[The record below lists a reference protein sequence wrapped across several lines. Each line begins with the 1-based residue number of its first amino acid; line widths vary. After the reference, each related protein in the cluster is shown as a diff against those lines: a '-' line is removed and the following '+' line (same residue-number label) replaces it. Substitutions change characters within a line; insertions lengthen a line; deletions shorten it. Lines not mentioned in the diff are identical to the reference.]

1 VDNGLAGLC
10 DDTEKILRVKR
21 ECMFI
26 DVRSPRKF
34 EEEHIPGFEL
44 IPLETLRRRIDEI
57 PPDRNIIL
65 ACETGTHS
73 YQASLILKANGI
85 KNVKILEGG
94 LRMWPCRVSRE

>member
-1 VDNGLAGLC
+1 MGIYI
-10 DDTEKILRVKR
+10 KIKHVTNF
-21 ECMFI
+21 CHYWP
-26 DVRSPRKF
+26 RSYQ
-34 EEEHIPGFEL
+34 
-44 IPLETLRRRIDEI
+44 
-57 PPDRNIIL
+57 L